1 MARVARIHRFVASV
15 FTAGRTAGEAPSTT
29 VAEIHDAHADFVFR
43 TLQRLGIPA
52 SDLEDV
58 LQEVFLVV
66 HRRLHTFD
74 GSSRLSTWLY
84 GICLRVAAAHRRRA
98 YFRRERATST
108 FDDTIADEPGS
119 DPESLALREEARSRL
134 ERALDTLSLEKR
146 AVFVM
151 FEIDGLSTNQ
161 IAEIIGTPVGTVY
174 SRLSVA
180 RADFARA
187 VERQAKRD
195 GQRRRR

>member
-1 MARVARIHRFVASV
+1 MVRVARIHRFVASV
-15 FTAGRTAGEAPSTT
+15 FTAGRTAGEAQSIT
-29 VAEIHDAHADFVFR
+29 VAEIHDAHADFVWR
-43 TLQRLGIPA
+43 TLQRLGIPG

-74 GSSRLSTWLY
+74 RSSRLTTWLY
-84 GICLRVAAAHRRRA
+84 GICMRVAAAHRRRA
-98 YFRRERATST
+98 YFRRERATPT
-108 FDDTIADEPGS
+108 FDDTLADEPGR
-119 DPESLALREEARSRL
+119 DPESLALREETRSRF
-134 ERALDTLSLEKR
+134 ERAVDTLSLEKR

-180 RADFARA
+180 RADFVRA

-195 GQRRRR
+195 DRRRRP